1 DNAAI
6 GNSLRRRTSLT
17 VARCSVGAAGADHLV
32 RVQGPMMARKPGGWS
47 APLSRPITLRD
58 GKGLAT
64 LADAR
69 AFVLA
74 LPAADQEHN
83 AWQRAAALLIEAAEN
98 GGDVRAA
105 TDQVFAA
112 AFMQAMVKLE

>member
-1 DNAAI
+1 MA
-6 GNSLRRRTSLT
+6 SKH
-17 VARCSVGAAGADHLV
+17 AAG
-32 RVQGPMMARKPGGWS
+32 WS
-47 APLSRPITLRD
+47 RRLSWPLTLRD
-58 GKGLAT
+58 GRTLRS

-74 LPAADQEHN
+74 LPPAYQEYN
-83 AWQRAAALLIEAAEN
+83 AWQRAAALLIDAAEN

-112 AFMQAMVKLE
+112 LFVQANVKLE